1 MYITIREKDETY
13 QNVWRVGEAYFLE
26 KEPNNIYDDEAIK
39 VKTKKGFHLGWVANS
54 VSTVARGTHSAGYIY
69 RDVQDGTQVIVRFV
83 CADCIIAEIPE

>member
-13 QNVWRVGEAYFLE
+13 QNVWRVGETYFLE

-69 RDVQDGTQVIVRFV
+69 RDVQDGTQVVVRFV
-83 CADCIIAEIPE
+83 SADCIIAEVME